1 MFDIS
6 EDKIGNSKPL
16 HEGRLG
22 LVELRLPESGPGL
35 EEISDEGGL
44 LLVQHSHGR
53 ALLAHLLCQHPAAT
67 QIISYLFISLTQLTH
82 IWFLCHQRP
91 SVVMREQIFLPH
103 LF

>member
-22 LVELRLPESGPGL
+22 LVELRLPESGSGL

-44 LLVQHSHGR
+44 LLVQHSHGC
-53 ALLAHLLCQHPAAT
+53 A
-67 QIISYLFISLTQLTH
+67 FLTH
-82 IWFLCHQRP
+82 FLGQQ
-91 SVVMREQIFLPH
+91 SAMTYL
-103 LF
+103 

>member
-1 MFDIS
+1 MIHYLELNVRHFGRQ
-6 EDKIGNSKPL
+6 IGNSKPL

-67 QIISYLFISLTQLTH
+67 QSTH
-82 IWFLCHQRP
+82 T
-91 SVVMREQIFLPH
+91 
-103 LF
+103 